1 MEIDI
6 ETHFNQHFSMIE
18 CRSAATVRRCQRL
31 RYTVLCD
38 EHHYLSP
45 EDYPEH
51 WEADIYDAS
60 SVHLLIQ
67 HKASNV
73 DIATVRLILYDK
85 ENVNKPFPIEKF
97 DILRRLKRDQQW
109 KVDRK
114 SIGEISR
121 FSISK
126 TFRRRAEEVDVIH
139 GITSQVFSQKEAG
152 RRHIADIT
160 LGLFRAIVA
169 TSEKQQLEYF
179 YALMEPS
186 LIRLLYRFGI
196 VFNTIGPVV
205 NCYGLRQP
213 CVSKIETILRGLY
226 YHKRETW
233 EFITDNGKY
242 YGVEYINKDT
252 META

>member
-1 MEIDI
+1 MGINI
-6 ETHFNQHFSMIE
+6 QRHFKQHFSILE
-18 CRSAATVRRCQRL
+18 CRSAATIKRCQKL
-31 RYTVLCD
+31 RFTVLCN
-38 EHHYLSP
+38 EHHYFTP

-51 WEADIYDAS
+51 YETDIYDPR

-67 HKASNV
+67 HKVSNV
-73 DIATVRLILYDK
+73 DVATVRLILYDK
-85 ENVNKPFPIEKF
+85 ENDKTPFPIEKF

-109 KVDRK
+109 KVKRK

-126 TFRRRAEEVDVIH
+126 TFRRRAQEVDIIH
-139 GITSQVFSQKEAG
+139 GITSETFSQTEAG

-160 LGLFRAIVA
+160 LGLFKAIVV
-169 TSEKQQLEYF
+169 TSEKHKLEYL

-186 LIRLLYRFGI
+186 LIRLLSRFGI

-213 CVSKIETILRGLY
+213 CVSKIETILLGLY
-226 YHKRETW
+226 YNKRETW

-242 YGVEYINKDT
+242 YGVEYINRDT
-252 META
+252 SEMA

>member
-18 CRSAATVRRCQRL
+18 CRSAATIKRCQKL

-51 WEADIYDAS
+51 CESDMYDLR
-60 SVHLLIQ
+60 SVHLLLQ
-67 HKASNV
+67 HKDSKV
-73 DIATVRLILYDK
+73 DVATVRLILYDK
-85 ENVNKPFPIEKF
+85 ENDQKPFPIEEF
-97 DILRRLKRDQQW
+97 DILRRLKRDRQW
-109 KVDRK
+109 KVNRQ

-126 TFRRRAEEVDVIH
+126 TFRRRVEEIDVIH
-139 GITSQVFSQKEAG
+139 GITSEIFSQKEAG

-160 LGLFRAIVA
+160 LGLFRAIVVA
-169 TSEKQQLEYF
+169 SEKQKLEYL

-186 LIRLLYRFGI
+186 LIRLLSRFGI
-196 VFNTIGPVV
+196 VFNSIGPVV

-213 CVSKIETILRGLY
+213 CVSKIETILLGLY

-233 EFITDNGKY
+233 KYITDNGKY
-242 YGVEYINKDT
+242 YGVEYINSNT
-252 META
+252 VEIA